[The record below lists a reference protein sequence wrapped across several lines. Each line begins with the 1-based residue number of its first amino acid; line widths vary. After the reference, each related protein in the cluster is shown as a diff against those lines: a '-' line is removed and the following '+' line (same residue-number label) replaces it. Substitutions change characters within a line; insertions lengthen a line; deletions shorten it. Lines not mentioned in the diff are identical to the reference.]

1 MATKRRKSHRRSCKH
16 GKLKQPVRTKK
27 GGKRRCKK
35 SRKSRKKKKRKS
47 YKMWY
52 TDAYE
57 PKPSTRLEDMPA
69 EIKQG
74 IFSRLDNFD
83 LDNLTR
89 VPGNVGENAQ
99 HLLTRRPIELIDPRM
114 PNEMV
119 TTIFE
124 NSSLDELTNLYNTNR
139 RLRAI
144 AVGIVRRRIAPML
157 NNNLAVS
164 ELFSASSNGNTALV
178 ELLLDAGAD
187 INSRDNAS
195 FMGAGRTALMFASGS
210 IYWEQSPDTARLL
223 LRRGANPHL
232 QDNHGN
238 TALLDASTVG
248 NIDIVRM
255 LLNAGVNVNIRNDVG
270 ISPLRNARV
279 YGHTDI
285 ENLLIQAGA
294 T

>member
-1 MATKRRKSHRRSCKH
+1 MATKRRKSRRHSCKH

-27 GGKRRCKK
+27 GCKRRCKK
-35 SRKSRKKKKRKS
+35 SRKSRKKKRKS

-57 PKPSTRLEDMPA
+57 PKPSTRLQDMPV

-99 HLLTRRPIELIDPRM
+99 HLLRRKPVELVDPRM
-114 PNEMV
+114 PTEMV
-119 TTIFE
+119 TTIFQ
-124 NSSLDELTNLYNTNR
+124 NSRLDELTNLYHTNH

-144 AVGIVRRRIAPML
+144 AVGIVRRRIAPMR

-164 ELFSASSNGNTALV
+164 ELFSASRNGNTALV

-195 FMGAGRTALMFASGS
+195 FMGGGRTALMWASS
-210 IYWEQSPDTARLL
+210 SEYWEQSPNTARLL

-232 QDNHGN
+232 RDNYGN
-238 TALLDASTVG
+238 TALLEASTVG
-248 NIDIVRM
+248 NTDIVAM
-255 LLNAGVNVNIRNDVG
+255 LLNAGVDVNIRNEIGV
-270 ISPLRNARV
+270 SPLRNARM
-279 YGHTDI
+279 YGHI
-285 ENLLIQAGA
+285 NVENLLRQAGA